1 MNATSQAHLVHMNY
15 GFEATIRV
23 TVTSHCHNSEPKSWA
38 ASLMKD
44 LPVTTAKITSDIRVL
59 VIDDHPVVR
68 AGLASMLS
76 SIPGLTVSGAASTGE
91 EALQLIDREQPDVLL
106 LDLRMPGITGIDL
119 LKAIR
124 AKPVP
129 PKALVLTSYES
140 DEEIYRAIE
149 AGAQGYL
156 LKSTPQA
163 EIVTAIQAVHSGR
176 HHIPPR
182 IAARLAERMVR
193 SALTQRELEIL
204 EMVVRGLTN
213 KQIGNALGIS
223 ENTARNHI
231 NSIIRKLDVSGRT
244 EAATAAIQQGL
255 VRMPE

>member
-1 MNATSQAHLVHMNY
+1 MVSKRHRMSLSPIAERGSEPHTETVSLAMEH
-15 GFEATIRV
+15 A
-23 TVTSHCHNSEPKSWA
+23 VTSTKKLGS
-38 ASLMKD
+38 
-44 LPVTTAKITSDIRVL
+44 IRILIV
-59 VIDDHPVVR
+59 DDHPVVR

-76 SIPGLTVSGAASTGE
+76 TISGLAVCGAASTGE
-91 EALQLIDREQPDVLL
+91 EALQLIDSEQPDVLL
-106 LDLRMPGITGIDL
+106 LDLRMPGMTGIEL
-119 LKAIR
+119 LRAIR
-124 AKPVP
+124 TKPFP

-156 LKSTPQA
+156 LKSTAQA
-163 EIVTAIQAVHSGR
+163 EIVTAIQAVHDGS

-193 SALTQRELEIL
+193 SALTQREQEIL

-213 KQIGNALGIS
+213 RQIGHALQIS

-255 VRMPE
+255 VRMPD

>member
-1 MNATSQAHLVHMNY
+1 M
-15 GFEATIRV
+15 ATIE
-23 TVTSHCHNSEPKSWA
+23 TSSN
-38 ASLMKD
+38 
-44 LPVTTAKITSDIRVL
+44 IRVL
-59 VIDDHPVVR
+59 VVDDHPVVR

-76 SIPGLTVSGAASTGE
+76 TIPGLIVCGAASTGE
-91 EALQLIDREQPDVLL
+91 EALQLIELEQPDVLL
-106 LDLRMPGITGIDL
+106 LDLRMPGMTGIEL
-119 LKAIR
+119 LRAIR
-124 AKPVP
+124 ARPFP

-213 KQIGNALGIS
+213 RQIGNALRIS

-255 VRMPE
+255 VRMPD

>member
-1 MNATSQAHLVHMNY
+1 MVSKPQRMSPSRIVERGSGPTN
-15 GFEATIRV
+15 R
-23 TVTSHCHNSEPKSWA
+23 A
-38 ASLMKD
+38 ASLTTD
-44 LPVTTAKITSDIRVL
+44 RPVTTAQIAGAIRILL
-59 VIDDHPVVR
+59 VDDHPVVR
-68 AGLASMLS
+68 AGLTSMLS
-76 SIPGLTVSGAASTGE
+76 TIPGLAVCGAASSGE
-91 EALQLIDREQPDVLL
+91 EALQMVDSQQPDVLL
-106 LDLRMPGITGIDL
+106 LDLRMPGMTGIEL
-119 LKAIR
+119 LKVIR
-124 AKPVP
+124 AKTSP
-129 PKALVLTSYES
+129 PKTLVLTSYES

-163 EIVTAIQAVHSGR
+163 EIVAAIQTVHSGR

-213 KQIGNALGIS
+213 KQIGHALQIS

-231 NSIIRKLDVSGRT
+231 NSVIRKLDVSGRT

-255 VRMPE
+255 VRMPD

>member
-1 MNATSQAHLVHMNY
+1 
-15 GFEATIRV
+15 
-23 TVTSHCHNSEPKSWA
+23 
-38 ASLMKD
+38 
-44 LPVTTAKITSDIRVL
+44 
-59 VIDDHPVVR
+59 
-68 AGLASMLS
+68 MLS
-76 SIPGLTVSGAASTGE
+76 TIPGLAVCGAASTAE
-91 EALQLIDREQPDVLL
+91 EALQLIDSERPEVLL
-106 LDLRMPGITGIDL
+106 LDLRMPGMNGIEL
-119 LKAIR
+119 LKVIR
-124 AKPVP
+124 AKPLP
-129 PKALVLTSYES
+129 PKSLVLTSYES

-163 EIVTAIQAVHSGR
+163 EIVAAIQAVHAGR
-176 HHIPPR
+176 HYIPPR

-213 KQIGNALGIS
+213 KQVGNALQIS

-255 VRMPE
+255 VHMPD

>member
-1 MNATSQAHLVHMNY
+1 MVLKHQNVPLSRIVEQ
-15 GFEATIRV
+15 
-23 TVTSHCHNSEPKSWA
+23 SSERRNRA
-38 ASLMKD
+38 ASPTKTQQMASAK
-44 LPVTTAKITSDIRVL
+44 TAGIIRIL
-59 VIDDHPVVR
+59 VVDDHPVVR

-76 SIPGLTVSGAASTGE
+76 TIPGLAVCGAASSGE
-91 EALQLIDREQPDVLL
+91 EALELIDAERPDVLL
-106 LDLRMPGITGIDL
+106 LDLRMPGMTGIEL
-119 LKAIR
+119 LRSIR
-124 AKPVP
+124 LLPFP

-156 LKSTPQA
+156 LKSTPQG
-163 EIVTAIQAVHSGR
+163 EIVAAIQAVHDGR
-176 HHIPPR
+176 HYIPPR

-213 KQIGNALGIS
+213 RQIGSALGIS

-255 VRMPE
+255 IRMPE

>member
-1 MNATSQAHLVHMNY
+1 M
-15 GFEATIRV
+15 
-23 TVTSHCHNSEPKSWA
+23 
-38 ASLMKD
+38 
-44 LPVTTAKITSDIRVL
+44 
-59 VIDDHPVVR
+59 
-68 AGLASMLS
+68 
-76 SIPGLTVSGAASTGE
+76 
-91 EALQLIDREQPDVLL
+91 LL
-106 LDLRMPGITGIDL
+106 LDLRMPGMTGIEL

-124 AKPVP
+124 AKTSP
-129 PKALVLTSYES
+129 PKTLVLTSYES

-163 EIVTAIQAVHSGR
+163 EIVAAIQAVHSGR

-213 KQIGNALGIS
+213 KQIGHALQIS

-255 VRMPE
+255 VRMPD

>member
-1 MNATSQAHLVHMNY
+1 MESSLATSKIASSIRILLV
-15 GFEATIRV
+15 
-23 TVTSHCHNSEPKSWA
+23 
-38 ASLMKD
+38 
-44 LPVTTAKITSDIRVL
+44 
-59 VIDDHPVVR
+59 DDHPVVR

-76 SIPGLTVSGAASTGE
+76 TIPGLAVCGAASSAE
-91 EALQLIDREQPDVLL
+91 EALQLIDSEQPEVLL
-106 LDLRMPGITGIDL
+106 LDLRMPGMNGIEL
-119 LKAIR
+119 LKLIR
-124 AKPVP
+124 AKPFP
-129 PKALVLTSYES
+129 PKSLVLTSYES

-156 LKSTPQA
+156 LKSTPQT
-163 EIVTAIQAVHSGR
+163 EIVEAIQAVHAGR
-176 HHIPPR
+176 HYIPPR

-213 KQIGNALGIS
+213 KQIGNALQIS

-255 VRMPE
+255 VHMPD

>member
-1 MNATSQAHLVHMNY
+1 MVLKRRGMSSS
-15 GFEATIRV
+15 RV
-23 TVTSHCHNSEPKSWA
+23 IEHGSERT
-38 ASLMKD
+38 ASVSMPAKEPR
-44 LPVTTAKITSDIRVL
+44 LPTAVSSDIRILL
-59 VIDDHPVVR
+59 VDDHPVVR

-76 SIPGLTVSGAASTGE
+76 TIPGLTVCGAASTGE
-91 EALQLIDREQPDVLL
+91 EALQLLDSEHPDVLL
-106 LDLRMPGITGIDL
+106 LDLRMPGMTGIEL
-119 LKAIR
+119 LR
-124 AKPVP
+124 TLREQSVP
-129 PKALVLTSYES
+129 PKAIVLTSYES

-163 EIVTAIQAVHSGR
+163 EIVTAIQTVHSGR

-193 SALTQRELEIL
+193 STLTQRELEIL

-213 KQIGNALGIS
+213 KQIGHALQIS

-255 VRMPE
+255 VRMPD

>member
-1 MNATSQAHLVHMNY
+1 MVSKRQHVSLSRIV
-15 GFEATIRV
+15 E
-23 TVTSHCHNSEPKSWA
+23 NSSERKSWT
-38 ASLMKD
+38 ASLTKER
-44 LPVTTAKITSDIRVL
+44 PVATTKIAGSIRIL
-59 VIDDHPVVR
+59 VVDDHPVVR

-76 SIPGLTVSGAASTGE
+76 SIPGLIVSGAASTGE

-106 LDLRMPGITGIDL
+106 LDLRMPGMTGIEL

-129 PKALVLTSYES
+129 PRALVLTSYES

-213 KQIGNALGIS
+213 KQIGNALRIS

-255 VRMPE
+255 VRMPD

>member
-1 MNATSQAHLVHMNY
+1 MASKPQRMSPSRIVERGSRPTN
-15 GFEATIRV
+15 R
-23 TVTSHCHNSEPKSWA
+23 A
-38 ASLMKD
+38 ASLTTD
-44 LPVTTAKITSDIRVL
+44 RPVTTTQISAAIRILL
-59 VIDDHPVVR
+59 VDDHPVVR
-68 AGLASMLS
+68 AGLTSMLS
-76 SIPGLTVSGAASTGE
+76 TIPGLAVCGAASTGE
-91 EALQLIDREQPDVLL
+91 EALVMVDSEQPDVLL
-106 LDLRMPGITGIDL
+106 LDLRMPGMTGIEL

-124 AKPVP
+124 AKVSP
-129 PKALVLTSYES
+129 PKTLVLTSYES

-163 EIVTAIQAVHSGR
+163 EIVAAIQTVHSGR

-213 KQIGNALGIS
+213 KQIGHALQIS

-255 VRMPE
+255 VRMPD

>member
-1 MNATSQAHLVHMNY
+1 V
-15 GFEATIRV
+15 V
-23 TVTSHCHNSEPKSWA
+23 TLKNGTVVIAK
-38 ASLMKD
+38 
-44 LPVTTAKITSDIRVL
+44 TAGVIRVL
-59 VIDDHPVVR
+59 LVDDHPVVR
-68 AGLASMLS
+68 AGLASMLDT
-76 SIPGLTVSGAASTGE
+76 IPGLGVCGAASSGE
-91 EALQLIDREQPDVLL
+91 EALELIGIEEPDVLL
-106 LDLRMPGITGIDL
+106 LDLRMPGMTGIEL
-119 LKAIR
+119 LKAVR
-124 AKPVP
+124 ALPSP

-163 EIVTAIQAVHSGR
+163 ELVAAIQAIHSGR
-176 HHIPPR
+176 HYIPPR

-204 EMVVRGLTN
+204 EMLVRGLTN
-213 KQIGNALGIS
+213 RQIGSALGIS

-255 VRMPE
+255 IRMPD

>member
-1 MNATSQAHLVHMNY
+1 MSLSRD
-15 GFEATIRV
+15 GG
-23 TVTSHCHNSEPKSWA
+23 HNSEQKSWT
-38 ASLMKD
+38 ASLEKEQ
-44 LPVTTAKITSDIRVL
+44 PVTTTKIIGNIRIL
-59 VIDDHPVVR
+59 VVDDHPVVR

-91 EALQLIDREQPDVLL
+91 EALELIDREQPDVLL
-106 LDLRMPGITGIDL
+106 LDLRMPGMTGIEL
-119 LKAIR
+119 LNAIR
-124 AKPVP
+124 TKPLP

-231 NSIIRKLDVSGRT
+231 NSVIRKLDVSGRT

>member
-1 MNATSQAHLVHMNY
+1 MVSKRHRMSLSRIVEQ
-15 GFEATIRV
+15 
-23 TVTSHCHNSEPKSWA
+23 SSERKSW
-38 ASLMKD
+38 
-44 LPVTTAKITSDIRVL
+44 TAVLTKERPAIPTEQADGIRILL
-59 VIDDHPVVR
+59 VDDHPVVR

-76 SIPGLTVSGAASTGE
+76 TIPGLTVCGAASTGE
-91 EALQLIDREQPDVLL
+91 EALQLIDQERPDVLM
-106 LDLRMPGITGIDL
+106 LDLRMPGMTGIDL
-119 LKAIR
+119 LKAVR
-124 AKPVP
+124 GKPFP

-163 EIVTAIQAVHSGR
+163 EIVTAIQAVHDGR
-176 HHIPPR
+176 RHIPPR

-213 KQIGNALGIS
+213 KQIGHALSIS

-255 VRMPE
+255 IRMPD

>member
-1 MNATSQAHLVHMNY
+1 MEQPLATSKIASNIRILLV
-15 GFEATIRV
+15 
-23 TVTSHCHNSEPKSWA
+23 
-38 ASLMKD
+38 
-44 LPVTTAKITSDIRVL
+44 
-59 VIDDHPVVR
+59 DDHPVVR

-76 SIPGLTVSGAASTGE
+76 TIPGLAVCGAASTAE
-91 EALQLIDREQPDVLL
+91 EALQLIDSEQPEVLL
-106 LDLRMPGITGIDL
+106 LDLRMPGMNGIEL
-119 LKAIR
+119 LKVIR
-124 AKPVP
+124 AKPLP
-129 PKALVLTSYES
+129 PKSLVLTSYES

-163 EIVTAIQAVHSGR
+163 EIVAAIHAVHAGR
-176 HHIPPR
+176 HYIPPR

-213 KQIGNALGIS
+213 KQIGNALQIS

-255 VRMPE
+255 VHMPD

>member
-1 MNATSQAHLVHMNY
+1 MA
-15 GFEATIRV
+15 
-23 TVTSHCHNSEPKSWA
+23 
-38 ASLMKD
+38 
-44 LPVTTAKITSDIRVL
+44 TAKTAISIRILL
-59 VIDDHPVVR
+59 VDDHPVVR

-76 SIPGLTVSGAASTGE
+76 TIPGLAVCGAASTGE
-91 EALQLIDREQPDVLL
+91 EALQLIDSQQPDVLL
-106 LDLRMPGITGIDL
+106 LDLRMPGMNGIEL
-119 LKAIR
+119 LKVTR
-124 AKPVP
+124 AKPFP

-163 EIVTAIQAVHSGR
+163 EIVAAIQAVHAGR
-176 HHIPPR
+176 HYIPPR

-213 KQIGNALGIS
+213 KQIGNALQIS

-255 VRMPE
+255 VRMPD

>member
-1 MNATSQAHLVHMNY
+1 MSLSRIVEH
-15 GFEATIRV
+15 
-23 TVTSHCHNSEPKSWA
+23 SSERKNRA
-38 ASLMKD
+38 ASLTREP
-44 LPVTTAKITSDIRVL
+44 PVATAKTASSIRILL
-59 VIDDHPVVR
+59 VDDHPVVR

-76 SIPGLTVSGAASTGE
+76 TIPGLAVCGAASTAE
-91 EALQLIDREQPDVLL
+91 EALQLIDSEQPDVLL
-106 LDLRMPGITGIDL
+106 LDLRMPGMNGIEL
-119 LKAIR
+119 LKVIR
-124 AKPVP
+124 AKPFP
-129 PKALVLTSYES
+129 PKSVVLTSYES

-163 EIVTAIQAVHSGR
+163 EIVGAIQAVHAGR
-176 HHIPPR
+176 HYIPPR

-213 KQIGNALGIS
+213 KQIGNALQIS

-255 VRMPE
+255 VHMPD

>member
-1 MNATSQAHLVHMNY
+1 MAISRRRVSLSPILQHSAKRGDRLTLSTGENSLATMNAATASIRILLV
-15 GFEATIRV
+15 
-23 TVTSHCHNSEPKSWA
+23 
-38 ASLMKD
+38 
-44 LPVTTAKITSDIRVL
+44 
-59 VIDDHPVVR
+59 DDHPVVR

-76 SIPGLTVSGAASTGE
+76 TIPGITVCGAASTGE
-91 EALQLIDREQPDVLL
+91 EALQLIDSEQPDVLL
-106 LDLRMPGITGIDL
+106 LDLRMPGMTGIEL
-119 LKAIR
+119 LRAIR
-124 AKPVP
+124 AKPSA

-163 EIVTAIQAVHSGR
+163 EIITAIQAVYGGR

-193 SALTQRELEIL
+193 TALTQRELEIL

-213 KQIGNALGIS
+213 KQIGNALQIS

-255 VRMPE
+255 VRMPD

>member
-1 MNATSQAHLVHMNY
+1 MAITETTGVIRILLV
-15 GFEATIRV
+15 
-23 TVTSHCHNSEPKSWA
+23 
-38 ASLMKD
+38 
-44 LPVTTAKITSDIRVL
+44 
-59 VIDDHPVVR
+59 DDHPVVR

-76 SIPGLTVSGAASTGE
+76 TIAGLAVCGAASSGE
-91 EALQLIDREQPDVLL
+91 EALQLIDAERPDVLL
-106 LDLRMPGITGIDL
+106 LDLRMPAMTGIEL
-119 LKAIR
+119 LKLVR
-124 AKPVP
+124 AVPFP
-129 PKALVLTSYES
+129 PKTLVLTSYES

-163 EIVTAIQAVHSGR
+163 EIVAAIQAVNNGR
-176 HHIPPR
+176 HYIPPR
-182 IAARLAERMVR
+182 IASRLAERMVR

-213 KQIGNALGIS
+213 KQIGNALRIS

-255 VRMPE
+255 VRMPD

>member
-1 MNATSQAHLVHMNY
+1 MVSRRQK
-15 GFEATIRV
+15 V
-23 TVTSHCHNSEPKSWA
+23 TQSPIIEHGSERRSRD
-38 ASLMKD
+38 ASLTREF
-44 LPVTTAKITSDIRVL
+44 VIAARTTGVIRIL
-59 VIDDHPVVR
+59 VVDDHPVVR

-76 SIPGLTVSGAASTGE
+76 TIAGLAVCGAASSGE
-91 EALQLIDREQPDVLL
+91 EAVELIDAEQPDVLL
-106 LDLRMPGITGIDL
+106 LDLRMPGMTGIEL

-124 AKPVP
+124 VLPFP
-129 PKALVLTSYES
+129 PRALVLTSYES

-149 AGAQGYL
+149 AGAHGYL

-163 EIVTAIQAVHSGR
+163 EIVAAIHAVHSGR

-182 IAARLAERMVR
+182 IASRLAERMVR
-193 SALTQRELEIL
+193 TALTQRELEIL

-213 KQIGNALGIS
+213 KQIGNALRIS

-255 VRMPE
+255 VRMPD

>member
-1 MNATSQAHLVHMNY
+1 MVLKRHPVSLSRIVEHRSDRKGRTDLLTKERPLATTKTVS
-15 GFEATIRV
+15 TIR
-23 TVTSHCHNSEPKSWA
+23 
-38 ASLMKD
+38 
-44 LPVTTAKITSDIRVL
+44 IL
-59 VIDDHPVVR
+59 VVDDHPVVR

-76 SIPGLTVSGAASTGE
+76 TISGLAVCGAASTGE
-91 EALQLIDREQPDVLL
+91 EALQLIDDEQPDVLL
-106 LDLRMPGITGIDL
+106 LDLRMPGMTGIEL

-124 AKPVP
+124 GKPSA

-156 LKSTPQA
+156 LKSTPQV
-163 EIVTAIQAVHSGR
+163 EIVTAIQSVYSGR

-213 KQIGNALGIS
+213 KQIGHALRIS

-255 VRMPE
+255 VRMPD

>member
-1 MNATSQAHLVHMNY
+1 MASQ
-15 GFEATIRV
+15 RQKV
-23 TVTSHCHNSEPKSWA
+23 TLSPVIGRGSEPKSRG
-38 ASLMKD
+38 ASPPKEFVALTE
-44 LPVTTAKITSDIRVL
+44 TTRVIRILL
-59 VIDDHPVVR
+59 VDDHPVVR

-76 SIPGLTVSGAASTGE
+76 TIAGLAVCGAASSGE
-91 EALQLIDREQPDVLL
+91 EALELIDAEQPDVLL
-106 LDLRMPGITGIDL
+106 LDLRMPGMTGIEL
-119 LKAIR
+119 LKQIR
-124 AKPVP
+124 AVP
-129 PKALVLTSYES
+129 SPPRTLVLTSYES

-149 AGAQGYL
+149 AGAHGYL
-156 LKSTPQA
+156 LKSTPQI
-163 EIVTAIQAVHSGR
+163 EIVAAIQAVYNGGHY
-176 HHIPPR
+176 IPPR

-213 KQIGNALGIS
+213 KQIGNALRIS

-255 VRMPE
+255 VHMPD

>member
-1 MNATSQAHLVHMNY
+1 MTAARTTGVIRILV
-15 GFEATIRV
+15 V
-23 TVTSHCHNSEPKSWA
+23 
-38 ASLMKD
+38 
-44 LPVTTAKITSDIRVL
+44 
-59 VIDDHPVVR
+59 DDHPVVR

-76 SIPGLTVSGAASTGE
+76 TIAGLAVCGAASSGE
-91 EALQLIDREQPDVLL
+91 EALELIDAEQPDVLL
-106 LDLRMPGITGIDL
+106 LDLRMPGMTGIEL

-124 AKPVP
+124 AVP
-129 PKALVLTSYES
+129 FPPRALVLTSYES

-149 AGAQGYL
+149 AGAHGYL

-163 EIVTAIQAVHSGR
+163 EIVTAIHAVHSGR

-182 IAARLAERMVR
+182 IASRLAERMVR
-193 SALTQRELEIL
+193 TALTQRELEIL

-213 KQIGNALGIS
+213 KQIGNALRIS

-255 VRMPE
+255 VRMSD

>member
-1 MNATSQAHLVHMNY
+1 MLSAILSQA
-15 GFEATIRV
+15 GFDV
-23 TVTSHCHNSEPKSWA
+23 DDA
-38 ASLMKD
+38 AD
-44 LPVTTAKITSDIRVL
+44 GFA
-59 VIDDHPVVR
+59 
-68 AGLASMLS
+68 A
-76 SIPGLTVSGAASTGE
+76 LTKVS
-91 EALQLIDREQPDVLL
+91 RYRPDVVVT
-106 LDLRMPGITGIDL
+106 DLRMPGMTGIEL
-119 LKAIR
+119 LRAIR
-124 AKPVP
+124 GKPSA

-156 LKSTPQA
+156 LKSTPQV
-163 EIVTAIQAVHSGR
+163 EIVTAIQSVYSGR

-213 KQIGNALGIS
+213 KQIGHALRIS

-255 VRMPE
+255 VRMPD

>member
-1 MNATSQAHLVHMNY
+1 MVSKRHPVSLSRIVGHSKNRAAALTMEQPLATSKIASNIRILLV
-15 GFEATIRV
+15 
-23 TVTSHCHNSEPKSWA
+23 
-38 ASLMKD
+38 
-44 LPVTTAKITSDIRVL
+44 
-59 VIDDHPVVR
+59 DDHPVVR

-76 SIPGLTVSGAASTGE
+76 TIPGLAVCGAASTAE
-91 EALQLIDREQPDVLL
+91 EALQLIDSERPEVLL
-106 LDLRMPGITGIDL
+106 LDLRMPGMNGIEL
-119 LKAIR
+119 LKVIR
-124 AKPVP
+124 AKPLP
-129 PKALVLTSYES
+129 PKPLVLTSYES

-163 EIVTAIQAVHSGR
+163 EIVAAIQAVHAGR
-176 HHIPPR
+176 HYIPPR

-213 KQIGNALGIS
+213 KQVGNALQIS

-255 VRMPE
+255 VHMPD

>member
-1 MNATSQAHLVHMNY
+1 MVSKRHRVSLSRIAEHGSGRKDWIALPANGRTLATAETVGVIRILLV
-15 GFEATIRV
+15 
-23 TVTSHCHNSEPKSWA
+23 
-38 ASLMKD
+38 
-44 LPVTTAKITSDIRVL
+44 
-59 VIDDHPVVR
+59 DDHPVVR

-76 SIPGLTVSGAASTGE
+76 TIPGLNVCGAASTGE
-91 EALQLIDREQPDVLL
+91 EALQLIDAEQPDVLL
-106 LDLRMPGITGIDL
+106 LDLRMPGMTGIEL
-119 LKAIR
+119 LRAIR
-124 AKPVP
+124 GTPLP

-163 EIVTAIQAVHSGR
+163 EIVTAIHAVYSGR

-213 KQIGNALGIS
+213 KQLGHALRIS

-255 VRMPE
+255 VRMPD

>member
-1 MNATSQAHLVHMNY
+1 MVSKLQRMSPSRIAERS
-15 GFEATIRV
+15 
-23 TVTSHCHNSEPKSWA
+23 SESKSRA
-38 ASLMKD
+38 ASLTTER
-44 LPVTTAKITSDIRVL
+44 PVTATPIAGSIRILL
-59 VIDDHPVVR
+59 VDDHPVVR
-68 AGLASMLS
+68 AGLTSMLS
-76 SIPGLTVSGAASTGE
+76 TIPGLAVCGAASTGE
-91 EALQLIDREQPDVLL
+91 EALEMVDSAQPDVLL
-106 LDLRMPGITGIDL
+106 LDLRMPGMTGIEL

-124 AKPVP
+124 AKASP
-129 PKALVLTSYES
+129 PKTLVLTSYES

-163 EIVTAIQAVHSGR
+163 EIVAAIQTVHSGR

-213 KQIGNALGIS
+213 KQIGHALRIS

-255 VRMPE
+255 VRMPD

>member
-1 MNATSQAHLVHMNY
+1 MPAR
-15 GFEATIRV
+15 ER
-23 TVTSHCHNSEPKSWA
+23 
-38 ASLMKD
+38 SL
-44 LPVTTAKITSDIRVL
+44 VTTDSSREIKILL
-59 VIDDHPVVR
+59 VDDHPVVR

-76 SIPGLTVSGAASTGE
+76 TIPGLTVGGAASTGE
-91 EALQLIDREQPDVLL
+91 EALQLIDSETPDVLL
-106 LDLRMPGITGIDL
+106 LDLRMPGMTGIDL
-119 LKAIR
+119 LKILR
-124 AKPVP
+124 THPRP
-129 PKALVLTSYES
+129 PKVIVLTSYES

-149 AGAQGYL
+149 AGAHGYL

-163 EIVTAIQAVHSGR
+163 EIVTAIQTVHGGR

-193 SALTQRELEIL
+193 STLTQRELEIL

-213 KQIGNALGIS
+213 KQIGHALQIS

-255 VRMPE
+255 VRMPD

>member
-1 MNATSQAHLVHMNY
+1 MAVKRHNMPLSRDKARNVTRGHGTAAPSKDRDLNTAETTRV
-15 GFEATIRV
+15 IRILIV
-23 TVTSHCHNSEPKSWA
+23 
-38 ASLMKD
+38 
-44 LPVTTAKITSDIRVL
+44 
-59 VIDDHPVVR
+59 DDHPVVR

-76 SIPGLTVSGAASTGE
+76 TIPGLAVCGAAASGE
-91 EALQLIDREQPDVLL
+91 EALDLIHAERPDVLL
-106 LDLRMPGITGIDL
+106 LDLRMPGMAGIEL
-119 LKAIR
+119 LKALR
-124 AKPVP
+124 ALPVS
-129 PKALVLTSYES
+129 PKTLVLTSYES

-163 EIVTAIQAVHSGR
+163 EIVTAIQAVHGGR
-176 HHIPPR
+176 HYIPPR

-213 KQIGNALGIS
+213 RQIGNALGIS

-255 VRMPE
+255 VRMPD

>member
-1 MNATSQAHLVHMNY
+1 MASKRQHVSLSRNVD
-15 GFEATIRV
+15 
-23 TVTSHCHNSEPKSWA
+23 HNSERKSWT
-38 ASLMKD
+38 ASLTKEEP
-44 LPVTTAKITSDIRVL
+44 LATTKVTGNIRIL
-59 VIDDHPVVR
+59 VVDDHPVVR
-68 AGLASMLS
+68 AGLVSMLS

-106 LDLRMPGITGIDL
+106 LDLRMPGMTGIEL
-119 LKAIR
+119 LNAIR
-124 AKPVP
+124 TKPLA

-163 EIVTAIQAVHSGR
+163 EIVTAIQAVHSGK

-193 SALTQRELEIL
+193 STLTQRELEIL

-213 KQIGNALGIS
+213 KQIGNALKIS

-231 NSIIRKLDVSGRT
+231 NSVIRKLDVSGRT

-255 VRMPE
+255 VRMPD

>member
-1 MNATSQAHLVHMNY
+1 
-15 GFEATIRV
+15 
-23 TVTSHCHNSEPKSWA
+23 
-38 ASLMKD
+38 
-44 LPVTTAKITSDIRVL
+44 VTTAQIAGAIRILL
-59 VIDDHPVVR
+59 VDDHPVVR
-68 AGLASMLS
+68 AGLTSMLS
-76 SIPGLTVSGAASTGE
+76 TIPGLDVCGAASSGE
-91 EALQLIDREQPDVLL
+91 EALQMVDSEQPDVLL
-106 LDLRMPGITGIDL
+106 LDLRMPGMTGIEL

-124 AKPVP
+124 AKTSP
-129 PKALVLTSYES
+129 PKTLVLTSYES

-163 EIVTAIQAVHSGR
+163 EIVAAIQTVHSGR

-213 KQIGNALGIS
+213 KQIGHALQIS

-255 VRMPE
+255 VRMPD

>member
-1 MNATSQAHLVHMNY
+1 MIVARTTRVIRILV
-15 GFEATIRV
+15 V
-23 TVTSHCHNSEPKSWA
+23 
-38 ASLMKD
+38 
-44 LPVTTAKITSDIRVL
+44 
-59 VIDDHPVVR
+59 DDHPVVR

-76 SIPGLTVSGAASTGE
+76 TIAGLAVCGAASSGE
-91 EALQLIDREQPDVLL
+91 EALKLIDAEQPDVLL
-106 LDLRMPGITGIDL
+106 LDLRMPGMTGIEL
-119 LKAIR
+119 LRAIR
-124 AKPVP
+124 ALPFP
-129 PKALVLTSYES
+129 PRALVLTSYES

-149 AGAQGYL
+149 AGAHGYL

-163 EIVTAIQAVHSGR
+163 EIVAAIRAVHSGR

-182 IAARLAERMVR
+182 IASRLAERMVR
-193 SALTQRELEIL
+193 TALTQRELEIL

-213 KQIGNALGIS
+213 KQIGNALRIS

-255 VRMPE
+255 VRMPD

>member
-1 MNATSQAHLVHMNY
+1 M
-15 GFEATIRV
+15 
-23 TVTSHCHNSEPKSWA
+23 
-38 ASLMKD
+38 
-44 LPVTTAKITSDIRVL
+44 TTAQIAGAIRILL
-59 VIDDHPVVR
+59 VDDHPVVR
-68 AGLASMLS
+68 AGLTSMLS
-76 SIPGLTVSGAASTGE
+76 TIPGLDVCGAASSGE
-91 EALQLIDREQPDVLL
+91 EALQMVDSEKPDLLL
-106 LDLRMPGITGIDL
+106 LDLRMPGMTGIEL

-124 AKPVP
+124 AKTSP
-129 PKALVLTSYES
+129 PKTLVLTSYES

-163 EIVTAIQAVHSGR
+163 EIVAAIQTVHSGR

-213 KQIGNALGIS
+213 KQIGHALQIS

-255 VRMPE
+255 VRMPD